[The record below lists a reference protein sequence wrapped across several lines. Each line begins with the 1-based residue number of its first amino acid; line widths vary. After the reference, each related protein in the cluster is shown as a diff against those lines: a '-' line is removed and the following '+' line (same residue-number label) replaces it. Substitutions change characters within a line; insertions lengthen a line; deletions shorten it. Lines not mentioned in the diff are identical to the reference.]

1 MTDPTLLRLLQ
12 LVSPALP
19 IGAYSY
25 SEGLETLVESGVITT
40 AEQLTTWLQQSLR
53 YGPIRTEAA
62 VMLRA
67 YAAVA
72 AQNSSDLERWNQWL
86 SATRETAELR
96 QSSWQMGRS
105 LLQLFRQIE
114 PELATALPTLEPG
127 NYAIAFGAV
136 AACWQISPT
145 TALLGYLQGWLTHAI
160 TAAVKLIPLGQTSG
174 QQILLALSLD
184 LLVAREAI
192 ACLSDA
198 ELVSCSWGPSL
209 ASMNH
214 ETQYTRLFRS

>member
-1 MTDPTLLRLLQ
+1 MTDIKLLRLLQ

-25 SEGLETLVESGVITT
+25 SEGLETLVESDVITT
-40 AEQLTTWLQQSLR
+40 AEQLTTWLQQELN
-53 YGPIRTEAA
+53 YGAIRLDAA

-72 AQNSSDLERWNQWL
+72 PLQHQELTHWNQWL

-105 LLQLFRQIE
+105 LLQLFRQLE
-114 PELATALPTLEPG
+114 PELATGLPTLDPC
-127 NYAIAFGAV
+127 NYAIAFGIV
-136 AACWQISPT
+136 AALWQIEPA
-145 TALLGYLQGWLTHAI
+145 TALLGYLQGWLTHWL
-160 TAAVKLIPLGQTSG
+160 TTAVKLIPLGQTTG
-174 QQILLALSLD
+174 QQVLLALSADVL
-184 LLVAREAI
+184 AAQEAI
-192 ACLSDA
+192 AALEDA
-198 ELVSCSWGPSL
+198 ELVSCSWGASL